1 MKEVKAPFLF
11 DGEHGIALHALQGNR
26 APSHGEGKVSWLFLS
41 CSRNLGY
48 ILELRHGWPFKTRV
62 FSATSGLMF
71 TDEGQLGILP
81 EPWSAIGTPL
91 EVMWETQGSFPVATG
106 ILGFLSIFKGSQA
119 SSPFE
124 ALNSACLLRYQRD
137 VEPPVEM
144 SQTTRAFSGSPQE
157 IQTYLPLVR

>member
-1 MKEVKAPFLF
+1 
-11 DGEHGIALHALQGNR
+11 
-26 APSHGEGKVSWLFLS
+26 
-41 CSRNLGY
+41 
-48 ILELRHGWPFKTRV
+48 
-62 FSATSGLMF
+62 MF
-71 TDEGQLGILP
+71 TDEGQLGIFP
-81 EPWSAIGTPL
+81 EPWSTIGTPL

-144 SQTTRAFSGSPQE
+144 RQTTRAFSGSPQDWKGNSDVSQVE
-157 IQTYLPLVR
+157 AGDPGSLSSCHSVIGFPINFQQESGIVTF